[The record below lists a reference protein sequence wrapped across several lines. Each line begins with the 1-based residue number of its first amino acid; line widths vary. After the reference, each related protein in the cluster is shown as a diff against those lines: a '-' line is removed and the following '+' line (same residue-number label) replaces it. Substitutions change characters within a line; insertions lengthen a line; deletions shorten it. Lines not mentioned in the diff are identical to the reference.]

1 MSSVDRLSKIAA
13 RADLASQ
20 VLTLEVHRHYLKALP
35 FDACIRAGNLAARL
49 QRMHPLDAASHALE
63 LSRAYKDELDAQLRF
78 STDGPALLSSSLKKF
93 PRLQCFV
100 HCSPSSRTKEGD
112 CLLDEDSDLLRRT
125 GIRTLDG
132 GTQYLLMTSALQK
145 CRGLKPVSIDLPSF
159 YWWEFYNCMEIPH
172 AKELFERVTRF
183 KLTFEVKSFDRA
195 PCPLT
200 RGNSHWKKGLA
211 RYLDQVAGY
220 LPAAEQ
226 LWLGF
231 DELPVEAGHQRTHPV
246 RGYALTRMTSL
257 LLHSS
262 SNHETSLPRLNS
274 LTLENTAV
282 RLNVLCD
289 FIAQHSQPLR
299 SLSIINIR
307 LIGAAGTPSS
317 PNGGILALAIKLIL
331 FLNKETH
338 LDRFSMQ
345 GTFLDSDGARLLCS
359 PKGKDS
365 ILHEVEE
372 YVCHRRGD
380 FPFHRPEMF
389 LQALDV
395 HWRSATVAGN
405 KITIPGPRNCRV
417 EITLGSDDSW
427 YFEAP
432 DSLHP

>member
-1 MSSVDRLSKIAA
+1 MSSVDRLSKIAE
-13 RADLASQ
+13 RVDLASQ
-20 VLTLEVHRHYLKALP
+20 VRTLEVHRHYLKALP
-35 FDACIRAGNLAARL
+35 FDECIRVGHLAGRL
-49 QRMHPLDAASHALE
+49 RSMHPLDAALYALK

-93 PRLQCFV
+93 PRLECFV
-100 HCSPSSRTKEGD
+100 HRSPPSRTEEGD

-132 GTQYLLMTSALQK
+132 GTQYLLMNSALQK

-172 AKELFERVTRF
+172 AKELFER
-183 KLTFEVKSFDRA
+183 
-195 PCPLT
+195 CPLT
-200 RGNSHWKKGLA
+200 PGNSHWKKGLA
-211 RYLDQVAGY
+211 KYLAQLAGY
-220 LPAAEQ
+220 LPAAEH

-231 DELPVEAGHQRTHPV
+231 DELPAGHQRTHVV

-257 LLHSS
+257 LLRSPVTP
-262 SNHETSLPRLNS
+262 ETFLPRLNS

-289 FIAQHSQPLR
+289 FIAQHSKPLR

-307 LIGAAGTPSS
+307 LSGAGGTPSS
-317 PNGGILALAIKLIL
+317 PSGGILALVMKLIL
-331 FLNKETH
+331 FLNKETQ

-345 GTFLDSDGARLLCS
+345 GAFLASDGSRLLCS

-380 FPFHRPEMF
+380 FPFHNPEMF
-389 LQALDV
+389 LQALDTC
-395 HWRSATVAGN
+395 WRSATVAGN
-405 KITIPGPRNCRV
+405 KVTIPGPHNCRL

-427 YFEAP
+427 YIEAP